1 MGVTTMTGLPDISI
15 VIPTFNRPDRLAR
28 ALHGVLHAHGALV
41 IEVIVVDDGSP
52 DAAGVEAVVRGADPT
67 GRTIR
72 LVRQANRGPAAA
84 RNAGAAASTAD
95 LIVFLDDDC
104 VVTPGCLDIL
114 LGVHRNSPP
123 NEVLAVMGQAV
134 WDPAT
139 RVSPLMEVAMRG
151 AQFDYDSITDPEQVP
166 FSRFYTACASI
177 GRRTFDDL
185 GGFDTTLPAFAAGED
200 TEFAYRLAKRGG
212 RLVYRADA
220 VVLHDHPLE
229 LRSFL
234 ERQRRAGR
242 AAVEVVARHPEL
254 FEAMGLDAIADVG
267 LREQFYVSLLRYAYV
282 IGIEEGLGAP
292 TRPDDLPGE
301 DLRSVVEAWLPA
313 WAITQASTLRSWQ
326 SRAEALGRAVA
337 DRDRRLA
344 DVVQAKDARIGALE
358 GELARLHRFLPV
370 RVARAIRRWG
380 LSGG

>member
-1 MGVTTMTGLPDISI
+1 MGVTTMTGLADISI

-28 ALHGVLHAHGALV
+28 ALHGVLQAHGALV
-41 IEVIVVDDGSP
+41 IEVIVVDDGSS
-52 DAAGVEAVVRGADPT
+52 DAAGVEAVARGADPT
-67 GRTIR
+67 GRT
-72 LVRQANRGPAAA
+72 VRILRQSNRGPAAA
-84 RNAGAAASTAD
+84 RNAGASASGAD
-95 LIVFLDDDC
+95 VLVFLDDDC
-104 VVTPGCLDIL
+104 VLTPGCLEIH
-114 LGVHRNSPP
+114 LGVHRTSPAD
-123 NEVLAVMGQAV
+123 EVLAVMGQAV

-151 AQFDYDSITDPEQVP
+151 AQFDYDSITDPEHVP

-177 GRRTFDDL
+177 GRQAFDDL

-200 TEFAYRLAKRGG
+200 TEFAYRLTKRGG
-212 RLVYRADA
+212 RIVYRADA
-220 VVLHDHPLE
+220 VVLRDHPLE

-282 IGIEEGLGAP
+282 VGIEEGLGAP
-292 TRPDDLPGE
+292 ARPGDLPGE
-301 DLRSVVEAWLPA
+301 GLRSVMEEWLPA

-326 SRAEALGRAVA
+326 LRAESLGRSVA
-337 DRDRRLA
+337 ERDERLA
-344 DVVQAKDARIGALE
+344 DVVQVKDARIAALE

-370 RVARAIRRWG
+370 RIARAIRRWG
-380 LSGG
+380 LLGG